1 MVLIQILIATLA
13 ISLISLVGV
22 LLLSVKEEWLTKAL
36 VSLVALAAGTLLGAA
51 FLHLVPEAIEQVGD
65 YSGIFLYV
73 LLGFIFFFIL
83 EQFLYWQYHH
93 NMVQRIQPFS
103 YLILFSDGLHNFLD
117 GLAIAASFMV
127 SFPLGMATTLAV
139 AVHEI
144 PQELGDF
151 GALVYGGL
159 SRRQALTFNYLSG
172 IMAIVGGI
180 IGFFVFSHMQTSIAY
195 LLLFAGGSFIY
206 IAAADLIPIIKQE
219 AGLRRSIM
227 HFFIFLVGIA
237 SMLVIE

>member
-36 VSLVALAAGTLLGAA
+36 FSLVALAAGTLLGAA

-73 LLGFIFFFIL
+73 LLGFVFFFIL

-93 NMVQRIQPFS
+93 NMEQRIQPFS

-151 GALVYGGL
+151 GALVSGGL
-159 SRRQALTFNYLSG
+159 SRRQALTFNSLSG
-172 IMAIVGGI
+172 IMAVVGGI

-195 LLLFAGGSFIY
+195 LLLFASGSFIY

-237 SMLVIE
+237 LMMVIE

>member
-73 LLGFIFFFIL
+73 LLGFVFFFIL

-93 NMVQRIQPFS
+93 NMEQRIQPFS

-159 SRRQALTFNYLSG
+159 SRRQALTFDYLSG
-172 IMAIVGGI
+172 IMAVVGGI
-180 IGFFVFSHMQTSIAY
+180 IGFFVSSAFW
-195 LLLFAGGSFIY
+195 
-206 IAAADLIPIIKQE
+206 
-219 AGLRRSIM
+219 RR
-227 HFFIFLVGIA
+227 V
-237 SMLVIE
+237 